1 MISVSRVA
9 KCHGYSNCI
18 HEGYDD
24 EVDDDDINDV
34 DHSIGTRVERECPQA
49 AAVIHSQMKEAAC
62 SMTMMSMVMMMMMM
76 MEMIIQ
82 LGWGGWWW
90 SSFNWDAR
98 VPIGGCPPQA
108 AVIHPRM
115 KEAAG
120 SLRWPAKKLAV
131 MPFRQTTG
139 NLFLHKYKSKP
150 LQQLKTDYVSSNP
163 PFICPEG
170 CF

>member
-1 MISVSRVA
+1 MMMISVSRVA

-62 SMTMMSMVMMMMMM
+62 SMTMMSMVLMMMMM

-82 LGWGGWWW
+82 LG
-90 SSFNWDAR
+90 
-98 VPIGGCPPQA
+98 
-108 AVIHPRM
+108 
-115 KEAAG
+115 
-120 SLRWPAKKLAV
+120 
-131 MPFRQTTG
+131 
-139 NLFLHKYKSKP
+139 
-150 LQQLKTDYVSSNP
+150 
-163 PFICPEG
+163 
-170 CF
+170 

>member
-1 MISVSRVA
+1 MQSLQVMLCSAQYIFGHIWSFMAIWYGEVSRVA

-62 SMTMMSMVMMMMMM
+62 SMTMMLMVMMMM

-82 LGWGGWWW
+82 LG
-90 SSFNWDAR
+90 
-98 VPIGGCPPQA
+98 
-108 AVIHPRM
+108 
-115 KEAAG
+115 
-120 SLRWPAKKLAV
+120 
-131 MPFRQTTG
+131 
-139 NLFLHKYKSKP
+139 
-150 LQQLKTDYVSSNP
+150 
-163 PFICPEG
+163 
-170 CF
+170 